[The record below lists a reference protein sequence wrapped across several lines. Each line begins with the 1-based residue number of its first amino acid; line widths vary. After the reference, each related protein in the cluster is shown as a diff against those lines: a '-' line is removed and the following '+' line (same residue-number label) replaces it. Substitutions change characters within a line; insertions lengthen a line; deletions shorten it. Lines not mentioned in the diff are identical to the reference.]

1 MGIAIKGPAQHN
13 PFTALALAGHFVLFF
28 ILLRIK
34 EIDFRNLPKI
44 MPKVKAK
51 LVIQITG

>member
-44 MPKVKAK
+44 MPKAKAK